1 MQCNIQDTD
10 IIEYYFTKHLFHE
23 LHGLLWGVNE
33 ILLYFLLFSSDLE
46 KNFSAGNIYKNLLNH
61 SKSCES
67 RYSESRTLLVVL
79 NEF

>member
-1 MQCNIQDTD
+1 VQCNIQDTD
-10 IIEYYFTKHLFHE
+10 IIEYYFTEYLFHG

-33 ILLYFLLFSSDLE
+33 TVLYFLLFSSDLE
-46 KNFSAGNIYKNLLNH
+46 KNFSAGDIYKNLLSH

-67 RYSESRTLLVVL
+67 RYSESRTLLAVL